1 MAVTVATILIVS
13 VQKWKTFLMVTGECN
28 ALFYHTLVSFYFKF
42 GKEFQTFL
50 ITFRYCH
57 ECMNKATG
65 ERNCLVCGKRAGKNL
80 VLCELCPRAYHTDCH
95 NPVMPKVSNCQN
107 ILLLKML
114 LSDKVKRAISKHR
127 FYYVQHST
135 YRYHEENG
143 IALIAT
149 VNNQRREI
157 VVEGVIPKGEAPEK
171 VKVLIIH
178 QLGDYVKNKQT
189 LSSCWLNDVSCEVS

>member
-1 MAVTVATILIVS
+1 M
-13 VQKWKTFLMVTGECN
+13 
-28 ALFYHTLVSFYFKF
+28 
-42 GKEFQTFL
+42 
-50 ITFRYCH
+50 
-57 ECMNKATG
+57 
-65 ERNCLVCGKRAGKNL
+65 

-95 NPVMPKVSNCQN
+95 NPVMPKVSQVQTFVAC
-107 ILLLKML
+107 ISIPLTSTSTKRLPLKLTMFI
-114 LSDKVKRAISKHR
+114 VHIVR
-127 FYYVQHST
+127 FVC
-135 YRYHEENG
+135 RCHEENG

-189 LSSCWLNDVSCEVS
+189 LCQVTGLMTFHAKYI